1 LTKFEEEK
9 IEVPNASVSQ
19 NELLHMKNEVERYNS
34 SLATTQAQKKIFL
47 DESLA
52 LCSEKKAITAED
64 LEILKEN
71 YQSLLQQDA
80 RDIPRIKKKIDDLE
94 GYYAKLN
101 QEKIHENMKQ
111 TQLLISDLKVQF
123 SNL

>member
-1 LTKFEEEK
+1 
-9 IEVPNASVSQ
+9 
-19 NELLHMKNEVERYNS
+19 
-34 SLATTQAQKKIFL
+34 L

-52 LCSEKKAITAED
+52 LSQNNTSDGSDEKPVTAED

-94 GYYAKLN
+94 GYYAKLHKD
-101 QEKIHENMKQ
+101 QIHENHKQ
-111 TQLLISDLKVQF
+111 TQLTISDLKQQF
-123 SNL
+123 SDL

>member
-1 LTKFEEEK
+1 
-9 IEVPNASVSQ
+9 
-19 NELLHMKNEVERYNS
+19 MKNEVERYNS

>member
-1 LTKFEEEK
+1 
-9 IEVPNASVSQ
+9 
-19 NELLHMKNEVERYNS
+19 MKNEVERYNS
-34 SLATTQAQKKIFL
+34 SLATTKAQKEIFL
-47 DESLA
+47 NESMSLGKGDD
-52 LCSEKKAITAED
+52 SDKAITAED

-111 TQLLISDLKVQF
+111 TQLLISELKVQF
-123 SNL
+123 SNLQQ

>member
-1 LTKFEEEK
+1 M
-9 IEVPNASVSQ
+9 PNQTMSQ
-19 NELLHMKNEVERYNS
+19 NDLLHLKNEVERYKS

-47 DESLA
+47 DESLG
-52 LCSEKKAITAED
+52 LSDGSNDKPVTAED

-94 GYYAKLN
+94 GYYSKLH
-101 QEKIHENMKQ
+101 QDKIHEENKK
-111 TQLLISDLKVQF
+111 TQFLISDLK
-123 SNL
+123 